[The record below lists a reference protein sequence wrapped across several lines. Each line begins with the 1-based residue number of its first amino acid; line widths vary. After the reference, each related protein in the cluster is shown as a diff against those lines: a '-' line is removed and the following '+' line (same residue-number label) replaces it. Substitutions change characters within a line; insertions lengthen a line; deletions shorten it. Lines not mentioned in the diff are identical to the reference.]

1 MIRRPM
7 TPLVFALIALA
18 STAARAQT
26 PSATPGRSYKVAFW
40 FDLDRP
46 LSSARHRAYD
56 VAKGEYDPAAVEAW
70 RRTILAG
77 YPGTGTAVRDLSTVG
92 EPGATEAERLQ
103 NAVER
108 EKRRWAGLNDR
119 RSSRLLVGPVVRPNP
134 PRFRDDAVGRASF
147 DRPSPGS
154 PAPISNPP
162 ASPFPYP
169 YRSGPR

>member
-7 TPLVFALIALA
+7 LLILLALVEAPDA
-18 STAARAQT
+18 S
-26 PSATPGRSYKVAFW
+26 PGRPYKVAFW
-40 FDLDRP
+40 YDHDRP
-46 LSSARHRAYD
+46 FSSARSRAYD

-70 RRTILAG
+70 RRTILTG